1 MKPLRSFFS
10 LLFVVNACSCIAQ
23 SPQPLTK
30 RWETD
35 STLRVPES
43 VLYYAPEKVLFVSLI
58 DGKSD
63 EKDLKGFI
71 AKVSTRG
78 KIIQPDWAMNLSA
91 PKGMGIYRNTL
102 YVADLT
108 EVVGID
114 LKTGKIFNRIPVAGA
129 IFLNDITIDDNG
141 IVYVSDSR
149 TGKVHRIQGTT
160 VSTHLENR
168 MGVNG
173 LLADGEDLMLAVKD
187 TLYRADKTKKL
198 TPITTGMDESSD
210 GIVKTGNDFIV
221 SCWNGIIYRVKPD
234 GSKTTLLDTRKEG
247 SNTADIGF
255 DPATKTLYVPTFLK
269 NKVVAYQLK

>member
-10 LLFVVNACSCIAQ
+10 VLFVIAASACIAQ
-23 SPQPLTK
+23 SPQLLTK

-43 VLYYAPEKVLFVSLI
+43 VLYYAPENVLFVSLI

-78 KIIQPDWAMNLSA
+78 KIIQSDWAMNLSA
-91 PKGMGIYRNTL
+91 PKGMGIYQNTL

-114 LKTGKIFNRIPVAGA
+114 LKTGKVANRIPVGGA
-129 IFLNDITIDDNG
+129 IFLNDITIDDSG
-141 IVYVSDSR
+141 VIYVSDSR
-149 TGKVHRIQGTT
+149 TGKVHRIQGTM
-160 VSTHLENR
+160 VSTHLENK

-173 LLADGEDLMLAVKD
+173 LLIDGDDLILAVKD

-210 GIVKTGNDFIV
+210 GIVKMGNDFIV

-255 DPATKTLYVPTFLK
+255 DPVTKTLFVPTFLK
-269 NKVVAYQLK
+269 NKVVAYQVK